1 MKYSY
6 IKTLFV
12 LKSDEDV
19 IQFITDK
26 LLFIKMEMFGLILR
40 FVMKLVKLLTWLRYL
55 VRIFLM
61 TEFNPFR
68 YW

>member
-1 MKYSY
+1 VKYTY
-6 IKTLFV
+6 IQTLFV

-40 FVMKLVKLLTWLRYL
+40 FVMKLVKLLTWLRY
-55 VRIFLM
+55 VRKD
-61 TEFNPFR
+61 FR
-68 YW
+68 NN

>member
-1 MKYSY
+1 MKYTY
-6 IKTLFV
+6 IQTLFV

-40 FVMKLVKLLTWLRYL
+40 FVMKLAKLLTWLRYL
-55 VRIFLM
+55 SKGFP
-61 TEFNPFR
+61 NN
-68 YW
+68 

>member
-1 MKYSY
+1 MRYTY
-6 IKTLFV
+6 IQTLFV

-55 VRIFLM
+55 SKDFP
-61 TEFNPFR
+61 NN
-68 YW
+68 

>member
-1 MKYSY
+1 MKYTY

-19 IQFITDK
+19 VQFITDK

-55 VRIFLM
+55 SNDFP
-61 TEFNPFR
+61 NN
-68 YW
+68 

>member
-1 MKYSY
+1 MKYTY
-6 IKTLFV
+6 IQTLFV

-40 FVMKLVKLLTWLRYL
+40 FVMKLVKLLTWLRY
-55 VRIFLM
+55 VRKD
-61 TEFNPFR
+61 FR
-68 YW
+68 NN